1 MRQTSPRGVR
11 NRAQGCLLGQVAG
24 DSLGSF
30 VEFKN
35 PSTIRALY
43 PNGVRELANGD
54 VWNTLAGQPTDDS
67 EMAFALVRTL
77 RGPT

>member
-1 MRQTSPRGVR
+1 MWGAIVGDIAGSRFEGSRG
-11 NRAQGCLLGQVAG
+11 GP
-24 DSLGSF
+24 
-30 VEFKN
+30 N